1 MDLFRPV
8 VNMLLLF
15 IEVFLVVMTM
25 LFLIGC
31 VMSTVWAWFGFA
43 FAIGG
48 LLYAI
53 MKKSDDILDRYFYY
67 LIGLGFTYML
77 TFIDLHL

>member
-1 MDLFRPV
+1 MDVFRPV
-8 VNMLLLF
+8 VNMILLF

-48 LLYAI
+48 LIFAI
-53 MKKSDDILDRYFYY
+53 WKPKVDLLDRYFYY
-67 LIGLGFTYML
+67 IIGLIFTYIL
-77 TFIDLHL
+77 TFIDLNL